1 MDWQLTGLSTSVNRW
16 NHFVM
21 QGHKSETS
29 DTLLQQGISSALM
42 PTRPSKSEG
51 NASKR
56 DPPKFSLSTSIHAA
70 EYGFISPNATVRHK
84 FEA

>member
-1 MDWQLTGLSTSVNRW
+1 MDWQLTLLLTFVNRW

-21 QGHKSETS
+21 QGHKSEAS
-29 DTLLQQGISSALM
+29 DFLLLQGISSA
-42 PTRPSKSEG
+42 SKSEG

-56 DPPKFSLSTSIHAA
+56 DPPKFSLSTSIHAT
-70 EYGFISPNATVRHK
+70 ESGFISPNTTVRHK

>member
-1 MDWQLTGLSTSVNRW
+1 
-16 NHFVM
+16 M

-29 DTLLQQGISSALM
+29 DSLLQQGISSTAM
-42 PTRPSKSEG
+42 PTRPSKSKG

-56 DPPKFSLSTSIHAA
+56 DPPHFSLSTSVHAA
-70 EYGFISPNATVRHK
+70 ESDFISPNVTVRHK